1 MWLLLKRNIKEI
13 FKNDENYTYIFPIN
27 KFNFFVGKNNSGK
40 SYFMRFILNNYV
52 KLYTD
57 IEDVKM
63 SIINQVQ
70 NLKIIPQGKNFE
82 NKKILEI
89 YNENLQLT
97 HMLQKIIDSATED
110 NRILYV
116 SNMRLKSHNYQE
128 LSNLSQE
135 IKPLIKFLKYSENIY
150 IDEEFLDTHIY
161 PKQSEIKEKI
171 VENFKTKIIEYI
183 NIFKSSNIHEI
194 GELYFL
200 LDDVKAIEDQN
211 ITYYIPTTRGL
222 RNPLKDTSS
231 NEIQEDIYKN
241 RTLSEYKFN
250 TSKIEVVTGL
260 DLYTTYKKNLLGSK
274 EKRKKINDFE
284 KFLSEYFFD
293 NAGISIIPDEETF
306 ELKVNINNE
315 QNDKFIYEVGDGISS
330 LIILMYVIFM
340 EADEIK
346 NKLFFIEEPENSF
359 HPGFQRLLINILSTY
374 KEFKNCII
382 FFSTHS
388 NHLIDI
394 GTSEVKNSNVY
405 LCKKQKNNELE
416 IKYQDDEFNEII
428 SELGV
433 QASSVR
439 IANKVIWV
447 EGKYDAFYMRLLLKL
462 REIADENKAEDDEHN
477 NDIKKYIED
486 YDYCYLPYG
495 GANIKLIDFG
505 QNDEISEEN
514 THEFITKAEK
524 INPDFLITLDDDGME
539 ETNGEKLAR
548 YKKLERA
555 LGAKIYK
562 LEVREI
568 ENLFPEEVVKK
579 FIEQGLKQEFKEQLD
594 LTGVEYEDYKGK
606 KLGKYINE
614 LIQNQYG
621 DIDLK
626 DITNR
631 KEGFEKNGFLYDKQ
645 KFYDCVLEWSKKKD
659 FNYENDVPLEAK
671 KLVDTIKNFISK

>member
-57 IEDVKM
+57 IEDAKM

-97 HMLQKIIDSATED
+97 YILQKIIDSATEN
-110 NRILYV
+110 NRTVYV
-116 SNMRLKSHNYQE
+116 YNRGLKGHNYQDF
-128 LSNLSQE
+128 SNLLQE

-161 PKQSEIKEKI
+161 SKQSEIKEKI

-211 ITYYIPTTRGL
+211 TTYYIPTTRGL

-462 REIADENKAEDDEHN
+462 REIADENKVEDDEHN

-514 THEFITKAEK
+514 TEEFITKAEK

-579 FIEQGLKQEFKEQLD
+579 FIEQGLKQEFKEQVD

-614 LIQNQYG
+614 LIQNQYD

>member
-57 IEDVKM
+57 IEDAKM

-82 NKKILEI
+82 NEKILEI
-89 YNENLQLT
+89 YNENLQLM
-97 HMLQKIIDSATED
+97 HILQKIIDSATED
-110 NRILYV
+110 NRILHV
-116 SNMRLKSHNYQE
+116 SSMRLKSHNYQD
-128 LSNLSQE
+128 LSNLLQE

-150 IDEEFLDTHIY
+150 IDEEFLDVYIY

-171 VENFKTKIIEYI
+171 VENFKIKIIEYI
-183 NIFKSSNIHEI
+183 NTLDSNNVHEI

-200 LDDVKAIEDQN
+200 FGDVKDIEEQN
-211 ITYYIPTTRGL
+211 TTYYIPTTRGL

-462 REIADENKAEDDEHN
+462 REIADENKVEDDENN
-477 NDIKKYIED
+477 NDTKKYIED

-505 QNDEISEEN
+505 QNNEISEEN
-514 THEFITKAEK
+514 TQEFITKAEK
-524 INPDFLITLDDDGME
+524 INPDFLITLDDDCME

-548 YKKLERA
+548 YKKLEEA
-555 LGAKIYK
+555 LGDKIYK

-594 LTGVEYEDYKGK
+594 LTGVEYEDYKRK

-614 LIQNQYG
+614 LIQNQYS

-645 KFYDCVLEWSKKKD
+645 KFYDYVLEWSKKKD

>member
-57 IEDVKM
+57 IEDAKM

-82 NKKILEI
+82 NEKILEI
-89 YNENLQLT
+89 YNENLQLM
-97 HMLQKIIDSATED
+97 HILQKIIDSATED
-110 NRILYV
+110 NRILHV
-116 SNMRLKSHNYQE
+116 SSMRLKSHNYQD
-128 LSNLSQE
+128 LSNLLQE

-150 IDEEFLDTHIY
+150 IDEEFLDVYIY

-171 VENFKTKIIEYI
+171 VENFKIKIIEYI
-183 NIFKSSNIHEI
+183 NTLDSNNVHEI

-200 LDDVKAIEDQN
+200 FGDVKDIEDQN
-211 ITYYIPTTRGL
+211 TTYYIPTTRGL

-231 NEIQEDIYKN
+231 NEIQSDIYKN

-462 REIADENKAEDDEHN
+462 REIADENKVENDEHN

-514 THEFITKAEK
+514 TQEFITKAEK

-539 ETNGEKLAR
+539 ENNGEKLAR

-645 KFYDCVLEWSKKKD
+645 KFYDYVLEWSKKKD

>member
-52 KLYTD
+52 KLYKD

-70 NLKIIPQGKNFE
+70 NLKIIPQGKNFK

-89 YNENLQLT
+89 YNENLQLM
-97 HMLQKIIDSATED
+97 HMLQKIIDSATE
-110 NRILYV
+110 NNGITY
-116 SNMRLKSHNYQE
+116 SYSFGIKGHNYKGID
-128 LSNLSQE
+128 SWSKE
-135 IKPLIKFLKYSENIY
+135 IKPLIKFLNYRENEVSTY
-150 IDEEFLDTHIY
+150 FLDVYIY

-183 NIFKSSNIHEI
+183 NTLDSNNVHEI

-200 LDDVKAIEDQN
+200 FGDVKDIEDQN
-211 ITYYIPTTRGL
+211 TTYYIPTTRGL

-462 REIADENKAEDDEHN
+462 REIADENKVEDDEHN

-514 THEFITKAEK
+514 TQEFITKAEK

-579 FIEQGLKQEFKEQLD
+579 FIEQGLKQEFKEQVD

-614 LIQNQYG
+614 LIQNQYD

>member
-57 IEDVKM
+57 IEDAKM

-97 HMLQKIIDSATED
+97 HMLQKIIDSATE
-110 NRILYV
+110 NNEIYV
-116 SNMRLKSHNYQE
+116 YNIGVKGHNYQD

-161 PKQSEIKEKI
+161 PKQTEIVNKI
-171 VENFKTKIIEYI
+171 YKHFQATIINYI
-183 NIFKSSNIHEI
+183 KSLDSSNIHEI
-194 GELYFL
+194 GELYLL

-211 ITYYIPTTRGL
+211 TTYYIPTTRGL

-462 REIADENKAEDDEHN
+462 REIADENKVENDEHN

-505 QNDEISEEN
+505 QNNEISEEN
-514 THEFITKAEK
+514 TQEFITKAEK

-614 LIQNQYG
+614 LIQNQYD